1 MKRVV
6 PVLTTCLVLTL
17 AAGCG
22 SSSKSSS
29 TTSSTATT
37 GSTAAT
43 GSTGTNGKP
52 KEGIVPNGKIN
63 YAKPAANAP
72 VQSGVVKIKYHLIS
86 IEPDTLKVKVGST
99 IEWVN
104 EDQVEHNVTSASGP
118 EKFASKNFG
127 EGGAFKIIVTKPGI
141 VDYRCTLHP
150 ATMNGAI
157 EVVS

>member
-1 MKRVV
+1 MKRAVL
-6 PVLTTCLVLTL
+6 VLTACLALTL

-22 SSSKSSS
+22 SSKSSS
-29 TTSSTATT
+29 TASSAPTT
-37 GSTAAT
+37 GSTAT
-43 GSTGTNGKP
+43 NGTTGTSGKP

-72 VQSGVVKIKYHLIS
+72 VQSGVVKIKYHEIS

-99 IEWVN
+99 IEWSN
-104 EDQVEHNVTSASGP
+104 EDPVEHNVTSASGP
-118 EKFASKNFG
+118 VKFASKNFG
-127 EGGAFKIIVTKPGI
+127 EGGTFKITVTKPGVI
-141 VDYRCTLHP
+141 DYRCTLHP

>member
-6 PVLTTCLVLTL
+6 PVLTACLTL
-17 AAGCG
+17 ALAAIGCG
-22 SSSKSSS
+22 SSESSS
-29 TTSSTATT
+29 TTNATTT
-37 GSTAAT
+37 GSTTTSGAT
-43 GSTGTNGKP
+43 GTSGKP

-104 EDQVEHNVTSASGP
+104 EDQVDHNVTSASGP
-118 EKFASKNFG
+118 SKFASKNFG
-127 EGGAFKIIVTKPGI
+127 EGGKFKITVTKPGI
-141 VDYRCTLHP
+141 IDYRCTLHP